1 MAVGALLLAVTAA
14 ALAPR
19 SVPSAATEGAVLTP
33 PAEFAAVQSIVAQR
47 CAPCH
52 ASVPTQAGFPV
63 APKGVLLDTPAG
75 ILAHTALMAPQLESR
90 AMPIG
95 NLTGMT
101 DTERA
106 QLLNWIRHGSP
117 H

>member
-1 MAVGALLLAVTAA
+1 LVLIAATAA
-14 ALAPR
+14 ALAPA
-19 SVPSAATEGAVLTP
+19 PKPLDATLATP
-33 PAEFAAVQSIVAQR
+33 QMQFAAVEHIVAQR

-52 ASVPTQAGFPV
+52 AAHPSQPGFSA
-63 APKGVLLDTPAG
+63 APNGVLLDTPANL
-75 ILAHTALMAPQLESR
+75 LAHAAVIAPQVETR

-101 DTERA
+101 EPERA
-106 QLLNWIRHGSP
+106 QLLDWIHRGTP